1 MSCEATLSDGRE
13 CGFRGRHEVEG
24 RRLCGTHRRA
34 HVRATVGVCECPV
47 CLDVVKTPASLFET
61 ACGHRF
67 HARCARAWFARRP
80 LTCPM
85 CRATCLEGMA
95 LLGPRLAPQLEGLL
109 RTVPPPPRAFFPAYI
124 VARLESEDV
133 VRALGADKTL
143 IELLVDL
150 ACECFTRDNFFAKV
164 RGLGL

>member
-1 MSCEATLSDGRE
+1 MSCEAALRDGRQ
-13 CGFRGRHEVEG
+13 CRYAARHDVDG
-24 RRLCGTHRRA
+24 RRLCGVHRARA
-34 HVRATVGVCECPV
+34 ADEDDARECPV
-47 CLDVVKTPASLFET
+47 CLDAVRTRAATFET

-67 HARCARAWFARRP
+67 HRRCARAWFARRP

-85 CRATCLEGMA
+85 CRATCLEGLA
-95 LLGPRLAPQLEGLL
+95 LLGPRLAPKLEGLL

-133 VRALGADKTL
+133 ARALGGDKAL
-143 IELLVDL
+143 SELLVDL